1 MAGVFVGRHDRQLDP
16 KGRLALPASFRQ
28 KFESEAYL
36 TFGENGC
43 VDAFT
48 PEEYEQMAQ
57 ETMDKVRQGEIG
69 RNRLRALSA
78 NTFAVPIDAQGRIVV
93 DQKLRDLRRPGA
105 EHQGRGD
112 RCRTTGS
119 RSGTP
124 SASTPSR
131 RGEARACSTTLT

>member
-57 ETMDKVRQGEIG
+57 ETMDKVRRGEID

-78 NTFAVPIDAQGRIVV
+78 NTFAGAD
-93 DQKLRDLRRPGA
+93 RRPGP
-105 EHQGRGD
+105 HRGR
-112 RCRTTGS
+112 
-119 RSGTP
+119 P
-124 SASTPSR
+124 QA
-131 RGEARACSTTLT
+131 ARASPASS

>member
-36 TFGENGC
+36 TFGNGC

-93 DQKLRDLRRPGA
+93 DPKLRSFAGLELSTRVVVIGA
-105 EHQGRGD
+105 YDRVEIWNAERFDTVESRG
-112 RCRTTGS
+112 
-119 RSGTP
+119 
-124 SASTPSR
+124 
-131 RGEARACSTTLT
+131 GEGLLDDVL